1 MLIIRAD
8 GNANIGAGHV
18 MRCISIAKQA
28 QKYTDVKFICSDRAS
43 ANLVSQHGFLAD
55 SLDVE
60 SFSLM
65 DALGT
70 AMRLKAG
77 DIILID
83 SYAVDNDYISAFP
96 KDVTVAVMDDMCN
109 LPLTVNK
116 VINYNAFADEAK
128 YERLYSGKKLPKLI
142 LGADYIPVRDEFIE
156 NSADAS
162 AEVTDIF
169 VTTGGGDNDNIAGDI
184 VNALE
189 NHVNALNNVTYHVI
203 CGAYNPNYDI
213 LASMAEKYGNIVLYK
228 NVDNMA
234 ELMSK
239 CQVGITAGGST
250 IYEMCAV
257 GLPFVCFAY
266 AANQL
271 GLVHFVRNGQFSM
284 YAGKFM
290 SSVDSKKPYVI
301 QTIADKVIEMA
312 ENVNVRTESVVK
324 GRSIVDGK
332 GAERLAKALL
342 EVE

>member
-18 MRCISIAKQA
+18 MRCLSIAKQA
-28 QKYTDVKFICSDRAS
+28 IEITGVKFVCSDRAS
-43 ANLVSQHGFLAD
+43 ANLVMQHGIEAE

-77 DIILID
+77 DTILID
-83 SYAVDNDYISAFP
+83 SYAIDNEYLAAFP
-96 KDVTVAVMDDMCN
+96 KDVTVAIMDDMCVM
-109 LPLTVNK
+109 PLTADIV
-116 VINYNAFADEAK
+116 VNYNAYADQAK
-128 YERLYSGKKLPKLI
+128 YERLYSGKTLPRLI
-142 LGADYIPVRDEFIE
+142 LGAAYTPIRDEFME
-156 NSADAS
+156 YSVNTGESTS
-162 AEVTDIF
+162 DIF

-184 VNALE
+184 VKAIE
-189 NHVNALNNVTYHVI
+189 EHADSPQDVTYHVI
-203 CGAYNPNYDI
+203 CGAYNPNYD
-213 LASMAEKYGNIVLYK
+213 LLEAMAEKYGNIKLYK

-271 GLVHFVRNGQFSM
+271 GLVHFMRNQQVGK

-290 SSVDSKKPYVI
+290 SNIDAKKPFI
-301 QTIADKVIEMA
+301 INTIADYAIELA
-312 ENVNVRTESVVK
+312 KDASLREELATREKSVV
-324 GRSIVDGK
+324 DGQ
-332 GAERLAKALL
+332 GARRLAEALL
-342 EVE
+342 K